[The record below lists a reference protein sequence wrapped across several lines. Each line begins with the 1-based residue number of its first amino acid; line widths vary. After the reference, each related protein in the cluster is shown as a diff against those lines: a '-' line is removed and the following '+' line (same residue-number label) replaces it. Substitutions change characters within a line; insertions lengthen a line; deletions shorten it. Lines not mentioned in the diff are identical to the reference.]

1 MTLHPRS
8 SIEDTKRYRN
18 TVTPASVQNG
28 LLITRYVYQNVNE
41 NYKSVRNFVTS
52 NQSQLLILETI
63 NYTRPDP
70 EVNVNRLEVI
80 VLR

>member
-28 LLITRYVYQNVNE
+28 LLIPRYVYHNVTE
-41 NYKSVRNFVTS
+41 NYR
-52 NQSQLLILETI
+52 QSESEMYEIL
-63 NYTRPDP
+63 
-70 EVNVNRLEVI
+70 
-80 VLR
+80 